1 MSLTLSKKQTIS
13 LEKEAGRPLHAITL
27 GLGWDAAKPKGF
39 FGKLLG
45 NTPDIDLDASCFM
58 LDKNSNSID
67 LVWFRQLSSKC
78 ENVQHSGDNRTGDG
92 DGDDESITVN
102 LTSIGNNVESLVFIV
117 NSFTGQDF
125 SQVKNAY
132 CRIIDT
138 TKNEEIARISLSD
151 QGKHTGLVM
160 AYLKRQ
166 GNGWNF
172 TAVGSVSRGQTAQ
185 DLFNEARA
193 VVKA

>member
-13 LEKEAGRPLHAITL
+13 LEKEAGRTLNAITL
-27 GLGWDAAKPKGF
+27 GLGWDAAEPKGF
-39 FGKLLG
+39 FAKLLG
-45 NTPDIDLDASCFM
+45 NTPNIDLDASCFM

-78 ENVQHSGDNRTGDG
+78 GNIKHSGDNRTGDG

-102 LTSIGNNVESLVFIV
+102 LNSISNDVESLVFTV
-117 NSFTGQDF
+117 NSFTDQDF

-138 TKNEEIARISLSD
+138 IKNEEIARISLSD
-151 QGKHTGLVM
+151 QDRHTGLVM

-166 GNGWNF
+166 GSGWNF
-172 TAVGSVSRGQTAQ
+172 TAVGSVARGRTAK
-185 DLFNEARA
+185 DLLSEARA
-193 VVKA
+193 VVNA

>member
-13 LEKEAGRPLHAITL
+13 LEKEAGRTLHAITL
-27 GLGWDAAKPKGF
+27 GLGWDAAEPKGF

-45 NTPDIDLDASCFM
+45 STPDIDLDASCFM
-58 LDKNSNSID
+58 LDKNRQSLD
-67 LVWFRQLSSKC
+67 LVWFQQLSSKC
-78 ENVQHSGDNRTGDG
+78 GNIKHSGDNRTGDG

-102 LTSIGNNVESLVFIV
+102 LNSIGNDVDSLVFTV
-117 NSFTGQDF
+117 NSFTDQDF

-138 TKNEEIARISLSD
+138 IKNEEIARISLSD

-166 GNGWNF
+166 GGGWNF
-172 TAVGSVSRGQTAQ
+172 TAVGSVARGRTAK

-193 VVKA
+193 VVNA